1 MRYNLIVDNSFDNKD
16 FDIITESAQDGKKTY
31 WVKGPYMAANSVNRN
46 KRKYMLEEMASEA
59 ERYTKEFITQNR
71 ALGELNHPQSAEI
84 DLGRA
89 CHMITELK
97 QEGNI
102 WLGKSKILSTP
113 CGEIVA
119 SMLRDGVKLGM
130 STRALGTLTPETD
143 DTNVVSNLKLI
154 TVDCV
159 ADPSCHDAFV
169 NGILENRSFIIGTDN
184 KFEQLYERFDARL
197 KNLPKADLDKHLR
210 ETLLG
215 FVARLK

>member
-59 ERYTKEFITQNR
+59 ERYTREFIVQNR
-71 ALGELNHPQSAEI
+71 ALGELNHPTSAEI

-102 WLGKSKILSTP
+102 WIGKSKVLSTP
-113 CGEIVA
+113 CGEIMS
-119 SMLRDGVKLGM
+119 SMIRDGVKLGM
-130 STRALGTLTPETD
+130 STRALGTLSPD
-143 DTNVVSNLKLI
+143 SGDTNLVSNLKLI

-159 ADPSCHDAFV
+159 ADPSMQDAFV
-169 NGILENRSFIIGTDN
+169 NGILENRSYIINGNN
-184 KFEQLYERFDARL
+184 KFEELYERFDARL
-197 KNLPKADLDKHLR
+197 KNLPKTDVDLHLR
-210 ETLLG
+210 QTLLG
-215 FVARLK
+215 FIDRLK